1 MPGLNVVEVG
11 VHGMTRFVVEFES
24 ALPPEELWRKLWELS
39 RHSTAV
45 PFTKVNSDD
54 GSALRAG
61 SHFVARTALGPLRF
75 DDHMLVNRWQPP
87 NYAVIIKTGPVLT
100 GTIHASIEAV
110 GTGSRLHWEQDFS
123 IRGVPDVLA
132 TLVRKPVAVGYSRVL
147 RRITG

>member
-1 MPGLNVVEVG
+1 
-11 VHGMTRFVVEFES
+11 MTRFVVEFES

-45 PFTKVNSDD
+45 PFTRVSSDD

-87 NYAVIIKTGPVLT
+87 NYAVIIKTGRYSPAPST
-100 GTIHASIEAV
+100 RASRQWAPEAV
-110 GTGSRLHWEQDFS
+110 STGNKTSAS
-123 IRGVPDVLA
+123 
-132 TLVRKPVAVGYSRVL
+132 AVCRMSWQRS
-147 RRITG
+147 